1 MTTGTTTNTDR
12 PQTERRI
19 SLISVMRLVAALTM
33 LVFVIVAATI
43 VFSGPT
49 RSLEGFFIQK
59 VEPGSPADIAGV
71 SGILTHI
78 NGKRISSSSQLS
90 EAIYDSLGEEMAWT
104 LAENDTVRI
113 VGITPLERPEV
124 GQSPTGVISAQGLS
138 RPVGRISRIIG
149 VTPIAYIGAGMLVL
163 VELAAW
169 RRRRAGTL
177 SELSISTE
185 PNQ

>member
-1 MTTGTTTNTDR
+1 MTTGITKNTDG
-12 PQTERRI
+12 PPTKYRI
-19 SLISVMRLVAALTM
+19 SMIGVMRLVAALTM

-49 RSLEGFFIQK
+49 RSLEGFFIRSI
-59 VEPGSPADIAGV
+59 EPGSPADITGV

-113 VGITPLERPEV
+113 VEITPLERPEV
-124 GQSPTGVISAQGLS
+124 GQSPTGVISVQVLS
-138 RPVGRISRIIG
+138 RPVGRISRIID
-149 VTPIAYIGAGMLVL
+149 VAPIAYIGVGMLVL
-163 VELAAW
+163 AELAAW
-169 RRRRAGTL
+169 RRRRVGTL
-177 SELSISTE
+177 SELSISTG
-185 PNQ
+185 PD